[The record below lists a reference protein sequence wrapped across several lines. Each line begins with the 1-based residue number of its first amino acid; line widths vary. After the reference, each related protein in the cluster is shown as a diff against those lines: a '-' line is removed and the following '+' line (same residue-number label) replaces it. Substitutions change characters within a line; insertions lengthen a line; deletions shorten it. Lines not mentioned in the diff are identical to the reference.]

1 MISSLTVA
9 LVILAVVV
17 FVIPGY
23 EGEGVGGVYGLFS
36 PRECLL
42 DPSRDLNLKVRL
54 FNCLQRLP
62 ERLGTGWPRW
72 SPPLAAE
79 TRWAWKPPPEGMGVL
94 APHQGRA
101 GARVSGGS

>member
-1 MISSLTVA
+1 MVC
-9 LVILAVVV
+9 LV
-17 FVIPGY
+17 
-23 EGEGVGGVYGLFS
+23 

-42 DPSRDLNLKVRL
+42 DPSRDLNLKIRL

-62 ERLGTGWPRW
+62 ERLGTGWPRG

-101 GARVSGGS
+101 GAWAKIKSFYDKLLVFLVGEFVIIFEYTARNHIACL